1 MKLHRG
7 LVTTCTT
14 ALVVFA
20 MTPTAWA
27 ECFKPL
33 PLEDLASRNVD
44 YFRDLGDWRS
54 PIKKARQV
62 KRFLPPDSGVG
73 DVVNVDFYYVVFK
86 KPLNKSLVETF
97 KNIRLHFDEF
107 ARGSTGDYDFKPYG
121 TLIDVSKY
129 GEENRKQ
136 WQSDN
141 PIGALMTFK
150 LDTHYPNP
158 VNNLQKA
165 VKRIEIVN
173 PWGSVQVT
181 CATKT
186 DFIFSTV
193 EIATGWK
200 HSVAGSRGFGIRDAE
215 NGNWMF
221 YSKAFDRESDAWQ
234 NRIAGK
240 GVFCYGHL
248 FWLNFYSNMKDFLNK
263 NGMPVQRVA
272 STNHGTAWWP
282 LRPNDPPPAQPP
294 CK

>member
-1 MKLHRG
+1 MRFLRG
-7 LVTTCTT
+7 LVTVCTT
-14 ALVVFA
+14 AVVAFA
-20 MTPTAWA
+20 MAQTACA

-33 PLEDLASRNVD
+33 PLDDLASRNVD

-86 KPLNKSLVETF
+86 KPSDKSLAETF
-97 KNIRLHFDEF
+97 KTIRLHFDEF
-107 ARGSTGDYDFKPYG
+107 ARGTTGDYDFQPYG

-129 GEENRKQ
+129 GEENRKK
-136 WQSDN
+136 WRSDN

-158 VNNLQKA
+158 VTGFQKA
-165 VKRIEIVN
+165 IKTIEFVN

-181 CATKT
+181 CATDT

-193 EIATGWK
+193 EIDTGWE
-200 HSVAGSRGFGIRDAE
+200 HPVAGSRGFGIRDAG

-221 YSKAFDRESDAWQ
+221 YSKAFDRESNAWG
-234 NRIAGK
+234 NKVAVK
-240 GVFCYGHL
+240 GVFCYGHI
-248 FWLNFYSNMKDFLNK
+248 FWLGFYSNMKDFLNR
-263 NGMPVQRVA
+263 NGMSVQRVA
-272 STNHGTAWWP
+272 SGNHGTVWWP
-282 LRPNDPPPAQPP
+282 LRPNDPPPTEPP
-294 CK
+294 CE